1 MKKLWNEF
9 LDGQPKAQAN
19 WDRTA
24 KAPPKSI
31 IKEPVKTRQRKPTQK
46 PKETKQKESEFEE
59 IKFVTPP
66 VTPPPEK
73 VTLAPKA
80 GKDNEFWDYY
90 DQGGKQ

>member
-31 IKEPVKTRQRKPTQK
+31 IKEPVKTRQRKPTQ
-46 PKETKQKESEFEE
+46 
-59 IKFVTPP
+59 I
-66 VTPPPEK
+66 
-73 VTLAPKA
+73 
-80 GKDNEFWDYY
+80 
-90 DQGGKQ
+90 